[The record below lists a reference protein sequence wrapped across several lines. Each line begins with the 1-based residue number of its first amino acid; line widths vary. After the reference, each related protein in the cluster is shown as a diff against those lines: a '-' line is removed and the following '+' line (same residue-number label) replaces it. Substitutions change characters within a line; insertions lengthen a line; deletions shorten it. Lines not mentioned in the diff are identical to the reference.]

1 MPDIRQ
7 RFYFANSPVRGEI
20 VQTQDCLNEI
30 FERHAYPII
39 IQKLLAE
46 FVTAC
51 VLLTATLKL
60 EGRLSLQAR
69 GNGALKM
76 MMAECNHHHQVRAIA
91 QLTEGAEFANE
102 ASLNDLL
109 GDGLLVITLE
119 PENGQRYQ
127 GIVELTGDNLA
138 DYLENYFSQSEQLPT
153 RLWLAANQTQGAGLL
168 LQALPQSQEDED
180 EDRWTRLV
188 QITQTLKA
196 EELLTLNADE
206 VLYRLYHEE
215 EVTLPE
221 SQAVTF
227 SCTCSREGTA
237 QALLSIGQAE
247 CEDILAEQGDIRLNC
262 QFCHTEYTFDLKQIN
277 RLFAVKMH

>member
-7 RFYFANSPVRGEI
+7 RFYFAHSPVRGEI
-20 VQTQDCLNEI
+20 VQTQDCLSEI
-30 FERHAYPII
+30 FERHAYPSV

-76 MMAECNHHHQVRAIA
+76 MMAECNHHHQIRAIA
-91 QLTEGAEFANE
+91 QLNEEADFANE
-102 ASLNDLL
+102 ASLSDLL
-109 GDGLLVITLE
+109 ADGLLVITLE

-153 RLWLAANQTQGAGLL
+153 RLWLAADQTQGAGLL

-188 QITQTLKA
+188 QMTQTLKTD
-196 EELLTLNADE
+196 ELLGLSADE
-206 VLYRLYHEE
+206 ILYRLYHEE

-227 SCTCSREGTA
+227 SCTCSRDGTA

-247 CEDILAEQGDIRLNC
+247 CEDILAEQGEIRLNC
-262 QFCHTEYTFDLKQIN
+262 QFCHTEYVFELTEIRQ
-277 RLFAVKMH
+277 LFAVQVH

>member
-91 QLTEGAEFANE
+91 QLTEGAEFADE

-127 GIVELTGDNLA
+127 GVVELTGDNLA

-188 QITQTLKA
+188 QMTQTIKA

-262 QFCHTEYTFDLKQIN
+262 QFCHTEYAFDLKQIN
-277 RLFAVKMH
+277 QLFAVKVH

>member
-20 VQTQDCLNEI
+20 VQIQQSLEQI
-30 FERHAYPII
+30 LSHHAYPIV
-39 IQKLLAE
+39 IQRLLGE

-69 GNGALKM
+69 GKGALTM

-91 QLTEGAEFANE
+91 QLNEEIDCADHATLAE
-102 ASLNDLL
+102 LL
-109 GDGLLVITLE
+109 AEGLLVITLE
-119 PENGQRYQ
+119 PEHGQRYQ
-127 GIVELTGDNLA
+127 GIVELTGKTLA
-138 DYLENYFSQSEQLPT
+138 DYLENYFKQSEQLPT
-153 RLWLAANQTQGAGLL
+153 KLWLAANETQAAGLL
-168 LQALPQSQEDED
+168 LQALPQQHDED
-180 EDRWTRLV
+180 TDRWSRLV
-188 QITQTLKA
+188 QVTQTVKA
-196 EELLTLNADE
+196 EELLALTSDE
-206 VLYRLYHEE
+206 ILYRLYHEE

-221 SQAVTF
+221 AQSVSF

-237 QALLSIGQAE
+237 NALVSIGQAE

-262 QFCHTEYTFDLKQIN
+262 QFCHHEYVFNAADIRQ
-277 RLFAVKMH
+277 LFAVKLH

>member
-7 RFYFANSPVRGEI
+7 RFYFAHSPVRGEI
-20 VQTQDCLNEI
+20 VQTQDCLSEI
-30 FERHAYPII
+30 FERHAYPSV

-76 MMAECNHHHQVRAIA
+76 MMAECNHHHQIRAIA
-91 QLTEGAEFANE
+91 QLNEKADFANE
-102 ASLNDLL
+102 ASLSDLL
-109 GDGLLVITLE
+109 ADGLLVITLE

-188 QITQTLKA
+188 QMTQTLKTD
-196 EELLTLNADE
+196 ELLGLSADE
-206 VLYRLYHEE
+206 ILYRLYHEE

-227 SCTCSREGTA
+227 SCTCSRDGTA

-247 CEDILAEQGDIRLNC
+247 CEDILAEQGEIRLNC
-262 QFCHTEYTFDLKQIN
+262 QFCHTEYVFELTEIRQ
-277 RLFAVKMH
+277 LFAVQVH

>member
-7 RFYFANSPVRGEI
+7 RFYFAHSPVRGEI
-20 VQTQDCLNEI
+20 VQTQDCLSEI
-30 FERHAYPII
+30 FERHAYPSV

-76 MMAECNHHHQVRAIA
+76 MMAECNHHHQIRAIA
-91 QLTEGAEFANE
+91 QLNEKADFANE
-102 ASLNDLL
+102 ASLSDLL
-109 GDGLLVITLE
+109 ADGLLVITLE

-138 DYLENYFSQSEQLPT
+138 DYLENYFSQSGQLPT

-188 QITQTLKA
+188 QMTQTLKTD
-196 EELLTLNADE
+196 ELLGLSADE
-206 VLYRLYHEE
+206 ILYRLYHEE

-227 SCTCSREGTA
+227 SCTCSRDGTA

-247 CEDILAEQGDIRLNC
+247 CEDILAEQGEIRLNC
-262 QFCHTEYTFDLKQIN
+262 QFCHTEYVFDLTEIRQ
-277 RLFAVKMH
+277 LFAVQVH

>member
-7 RFYFANSPVRGEI
+7 RFYFAHSPVRGEI
-20 VQTQDCLNEI
+20 VQTQDCLSEI
-30 FERHAYPII
+30 FERHAYPNV
-39 IQKLLAE
+39 IQKLLSE

-76 MMAECNHHHQVRAIA
+76 MMAECNHHHQIRAIA
-91 QLTEGAEFANE
+91 QLNEKADFANE
-102 ASLNDLL
+102 ASLSDLL
-109 GDGLLVITLE
+109 ADGLLVITLE

-127 GIVELTGDNLA
+127 GVVELIGNHLV

-188 QITQTLKA
+188 QMTQTLKTD
-196 EELLTLNADE
+196 ELLGLSADE
-206 VLYRLYHEE
+206 ILYRLYHEE

-221 SQAVTF
+221 PQAVTF

-247 CEDILAEQGDIRLNC
+247 CEDILAEQGEIRLNC
-262 QFCHTEYTFDLKQIN
+262 QFCHTEYVFELTEIRQ
-277 RLFAVKMH
+277 LFAVQVH

>member
-7 RFYFANSPVRGEI
+7 RFYFAHSPVRGEI
-20 VQTQDCLNEI
+20 VQTQDCLSDI
-30 FERHAYPII
+30 FDRHAYPII
-39 IQKLLAE
+39 IQKLLSE

-69 GNGALKM
+69 GNGALKI

-91 QLTEGAEFANE
+91 QLSEGAEFFDE

-127 GIVELTGDNLA
+127 GVVELVGNNLA
-138 DYLENYFSQSEQLPT
+138 DYLENYFKQSEQLPT
-153 RLWLAANQTQGAGLL
+153 RLWLAANQTKGAGLL

-180 EDRWTRLV
+180 EDRWPRLV

-196 EELLTLNADE
+196 EELLQLNTDE
-206 VLYRLYHEE
+206 ILYRLYHEE
-215 EVTLPE
+215 DVTLPE

-237 QALLSIGQAE
+237 QALLSVGQAE

-262 QFCHTEYTFDLKQIN
+262 QFCHTEYVFDLTEIHQ
-277 RLFAVKMH
+277 LFAIQVH

>member
-7 RFYFANSPVRGEI
+7 RFYFAHSPVSGEI
-20 VQTQDCLNEI
+20 VQTQDCLSEI
-30 FERHAYPII
+30 FERHAYPSV

-76 MMAECNHHHQVRAIA
+76 MMAECNHHHQIRAIA
-91 QLTEGAEFANE
+91 QLNEEADFANE
-102 ASLNDLL
+102 ASLSDLL
-109 GDGLLVITLE
+109 ADGLLVITLE

-153 RLWLAANQTQGAGLL
+153 RLRLAANQAQGAGLL

-188 QITQTLKA
+188 QMTQTLKTD
-196 EELLTLNADE
+196 ELLGLSADE
-206 VLYRLYHEE
+206 ILYRLYHEE

-227 SCTCSREGTA
+227 SCTCSRDGTA

-247 CEDILAEQGDIRLNC
+247 CEDILAEQGEIRLNC
-262 QFCHTEYTFDLKQIN
+262 QFCHTEYVFDLTEIRQ
-277 RLFAVKMH
+277 LFAVQVH

>member
-7 RFYFANSPVRGEI
+7 RFYFAHSPVRGEI
-20 VQTQDCLNEI
+20 VQTQDCLSEI
-30 FERHAYPII
+30 FERHAYPSV

-76 MMAECNHHHQVRAIA
+76 MMAECNHHHQIRAIA
-91 QLTEGAEFANE
+91 QLNEKADFANE
-102 ASLNDLL
+102 ASLSDLL
-109 GDGLLVITLE
+109 ADGLLVITLE

-188 QITQTLKA
+188 QMTQTLKTD
-196 EELLTLNADE
+196 ELLGLSADE
-206 VLYRLYHEE
+206 ILYRLYHEE

-227 SCTCSREGTA
+227 SCTCSRDGTA

-247 CEDILAEQGDIRLNC
+247 CEDILAEQGEIRLNC
-262 QFCHTEYTFDLKQIN
+262 QFCHTVYLFELTEIRQ
-277 RLFAVKMH
+277 LFAVQVH

>member
-20 VQTQDCLNEI
+20 VQVQQSLEQI
-30 FERHAYPII
+30 LSRHAYPIV
-39 IQKLLAE
+39 IQRLLGE

-69 GNGALKM
+69 GKGALTM

-91 QLTEGAEFANE
+91 QLNEEIDCADHATLAE
-102 ASLNDLL
+102 LL
-109 GDGLLVITLE
+109 AEGLLVITLE
-119 PENGQRYQ
+119 PEHGQRYQ
-127 GIVELTGDNLA
+127 GIVELTGKTLA
-138 DYLENYFSQSEQLPT
+138 DYLENYFKQSEQLPT
-153 RLWLAANQTQGAGLL
+153 KLWLAANETQAAGLL
-168 LQALPQSQEDED
+168 LQALPQQHDED
-180 EDRWTRLV
+180 TDRWSRLV
-188 QITQTLKA
+188 QVTQTVKA
-196 EELLTLNADE
+196 EELLALTSDE
-206 VLYRLYHEE
+206 ILYRLYHEE

-221 SQAVTF
+221 AQSVSF

-237 QALLSIGQAE
+237 NALVSIGQAE

-262 QFCHTEYTFDLKQIN
+262 QFCHHEYVFNAADIRQ
-277 RLFAVKMH
+277 LFAVKLH

>member
-91 QLTEGAEFANE
+91 QLTEGAEFADE

-188 QITQTLKA
+188 QMTQTIKA

-262 QFCHTEYTFDLKQIN
+262 QFCHTEYVFDLKQIN
-277 RLFAVKMH
+277 QLFAVQVH

>member
-91 QLTEGAEFANE
+91 QLTEGAEFADE

-127 GIVELTGDNLA
+127 GVVELTGDNLA

-188 QITQTLKA
+188 QMTQTIKA

-247 CEDILAEQGDIRLNC
+247 CEDILAEHGDIRLNC
-262 QFCHTEYTFDLKQIN
+262 QFCHTEYVFDLKEIN
-277 RLFAVKMH
+277 QLFAVKVH

>member
-20 VQTQDCLNEI
+20 VQIQQSLEQI
-30 FERHAYPII
+30 LSRHAYPIV
-39 IQKLLAE
+39 IQRLLGE

-69 GNGALKM
+69 GKGALTM

-91 QLTEGAEFANE
+91 QLNEEIDCADHATLAE
-102 ASLNDLL
+102 LL
-109 GDGLLVITLE
+109 AEGLLVITLE
-119 PENGQRYQ
+119 PEHGQRYQ
-127 GIVELTGDNLA
+127 GIVELTGKTLA
-138 DYLENYFSQSEQLPT
+138 DYLENYFKQSEQLPT
-153 RLWLAANQTQGAGLL
+153 KLWLAANETQAAGLL
-168 LQALPQSQEDED
+168 LQALPQQHDED
-180 EDRWTRLV
+180 TDRWSRLV
-188 QITQTLKA
+188 QVTQTVKA
-196 EELLTLNADE
+196 EELLALTSDE
-206 VLYRLYHEE
+206 ILYRLYHEE

-221 SQAVTF
+221 AQSVSF

-237 QALLSIGQAE
+237 NALVSIGQAE

-262 QFCHTEYTFDLKQIN
+262 QFCHHEYVFNATDIRQ
-277 RLFAVKMH
+277 LFAVKLH

>member
-7 RFYFANSPVRGEI
+7 RFYFAHSPVRGEI
-20 VQTQDCLNEI
+20 VQTQDCLSEI
-30 FERHAYPII
+30 FERHAYPSV

-76 MMAECNHHHQVRAIA
+76 MMAECNHHHQIRAIA
-91 QLTEGAEFANE
+91 QLNEKADFANE
-102 ASLNDLL
+102 ASLSDLL
-109 GDGLLVITLE
+109 ADGLLVITLE

-188 QITQTLKA
+188 QMTQTLKA
-196 EELLTLNADE
+196 EELL
-206 VLYRLYHEE
+206 RLMPTKFYI
-215 EVTLPE
+215 V
-221 SQAVTF
+221 
-227 SCTCSREGTA
+227 
-237 QALLSIGQAE
+237 
-247 CEDILAEQGDIRLNC
+247 
-262 QFCHTEYTFDLKQIN
+262 YTMK
-277 RLFAVKMH
+277 KK

>member
-20 VQTQDCLNEI
+20 VQIQQSLEQI
-30 FERHAYPII
+30 LSRHAYPIV
-39 IQKLLAE
+39 IQRLLGE

-69 GNGALKM
+69 GKGALTM

-91 QLTEGAEFANE
+91 QLNEEIDCADHATLAE
-102 ASLNDLL
+102 LL
-109 GDGLLVITLE
+109 AEGLLVITLE
-119 PENGQRYQ
+119 PEHGQRYQ
-127 GIVELTGDNLA
+127 GIVELTGKTLA
-138 DYLENYFSQSEQLPT
+138 DYLENYFKQSEQLPT
-153 RLWLAANQTQGAGLL
+153 KLWLAANETQAAGLL
-168 LQALPQSQEDED
+168 LQALPQQHDED
-180 EDRWTRLV
+180 TDRWSRLV
-188 QITQTLKA
+188 QVTQTVKD
-196 EELLTLNADE
+196 EELLALTSDE
-206 VLYRLYHEE
+206 ILYRLYHEE

-221 SQAVTF
+221 AQSVSF

-237 QALLSIGQAE
+237 NALVSIGQAE

-262 QFCHTEYTFDLKQIN
+262 QFCHHEYVFNAADIRQ
-277 RLFAVKMH
+277 LFAVKLH

>member
-188 QITQTLKA
+188 QMTQTIKA

-262 QFCHTEYTFDLKQIN
+262 QFCHTEYVFDLKQIN
-277 RLFAVKMH
+277 QLFAVKMH

>member
-7 RFYFANSPVRGEI
+7 RFYFTHSPVRGEI
-20 VQTQDCLNEI
+20 VQTQHCLSEI
-30 FERHAYPII
+30 FECHAYPSA
-39 IQKLLAE
+39 IQKLLNE

-91 QLTEGAEFANE
+91 QLSDGANFDDM
-102 ASLNDLL
+102 ASLSDLL
-109 GDGLLVITLE
+109 ADGLLVITLE

-127 GIVELTGDNLA
+127 GIVELIGDHLV

-188 QITQTLKA
+188 QMTQTLKTD
-196 EELLTLNADE
+196 ELLGLSADE
-206 VLYRLYHEE
+206 ILYRLYHEE

-221 SQAVTF
+221 PQAVTF

-247 CEDILAEQGDIRLNC
+247 CEDILAEQGEIRLNC
-262 QFCHTEYTFDLKQIN
+262 QFCHTEYVFELTEIRQ
-277 RLFAVKMH
+277 LFAVQVH

>member
-262 QFCHTEYTFDLKQIN
+262 QFCHTEYVFDLKQIN
-277 RLFAVKMH
+277 QLFAVQVH

>member
-7 RFYFANSPVRGEI
+7 RFYFAHSPVRGEI
-20 VQTQDCLNEI
+20 VQTQDCLSEI
-30 FERHAYPII
+30 FERHAYPSV

-76 MMAECNHHHQVRAIA
+76 MMAECNHHHQIRAIA
-91 QLTEGAEFANE
+91 QLNEKADFANE
-102 ASLNDLL
+102 ASLSDLL
-109 GDGLLVITLE
+109 ADGLLVITLE

-188 QITQTLKA
+188 QMTQTLKTD
-196 EELLTLNADE
+196 ELLGLSADE

-262 QFCHTEYTFDLKQIN
+262 QFCHTEYVFDLKEIRQ
-277 RLFAVKMH
+277 LFAVKVH

>member
-91 QLTEGAEFANE
+91 QLTEGAEFADE

-127 GIVELTGDNLA
+127 GVVELTGDNLA

-188 QITQTLKA
+188 QMTQTIKA

-262 QFCHTEYTFDLKQIN
+262 QFCHTEYVFDLKQIN
-277 RLFAVKMH
+277 QLFAVKVH

>member
-7 RFYFANSPVRGEI
+7 RFYFAHSPVRGEI
-20 VQTQDCLNEI
+20 VQTQDCLSEI
-30 FERHAYPII
+30 FERHAYPSV

-76 MMAECNHHHQVRAIA
+76 MMAECNHHHQIRAIA
-91 QLTEGAEFANE
+91 QLNEEADFANE
-102 ASLNDLL
+102 ASLSDLL
-109 GDGLLVITLE
+109 ADGLLVITLE

-188 QITQTLKA
+188 QMTQTLKTD
-196 EELLTLNADE
+196 ELLGLSADE
-206 VLYRLYHEE
+206 ILYRLYHEE

-227 SCTCSREGTA
+227 SCTCSRDGTA

-247 CEDILAEQGDIRLNC
+247 CEDILAEQGEIRLNC
-262 QFCHTEYTFDLKQIN
+262 QFCHTEYVFDLTEIRQ
-277 RLFAVKMH
+277 LFAVQVH

>member
-7 RFYFANSPVRGEI
+7 RFYFAHSPVRGEI
-20 VQTQDCLNEI
+20 VQTQDCLSEI
-30 FERHAYPII
+30 FERHAYPSV

-76 MMAECNHHHQVRAIA
+76 MMAECNHHHQIRAIA
-91 QLTEGAEFANE
+91 QLNEKADFANE
-102 ASLNDLL
+102 ASLSDLL
-109 GDGLLVITLE
+109 ADGLLVITLE

-188 QITQTLKA
+188 QMTQTLKTD
-196 EELLTLNADE
+196 ELLGLSADE
-206 VLYRLYHEE
+206 ILYRLYHEE

-227 SCTCSREGTA
+227 SCTCSRDGTA

-247 CEDILAEQGDIRLNC
+247 CEDILAEQGEIRLNC
-262 QFCHTEYTFDLKQIN
+262 QFCHTEYVFDLTEIRQ
-277 RLFAVKMH
+277 LFAVQVH

>member
-7 RFYFANSPVRGEI
+7 RFYFAHSPVRGEI
-20 VQTQDCLNEI
+20 VQTQDCLSEI
-30 FERHAYPII
+30 FERHAYPSV

-76 MMAECNHHHQVRAIA
+76 MMAECNHHHQIRAIA
-91 QLTEGAEFANE
+91 QLNEKADFANE
-102 ASLNDLL
+102 ASLSDLL
-109 GDGLLVITLE
+109 ADGLLVITLE

-188 QITQTLKA
+188 QMTQTLKTD
-196 EELLTLNADE
+196 ELLGLSADE
-206 VLYRLYHEE
+206 ILYRLYHEE

-227 SCTCSREGTA
+227 SCTCSRDGTA

-247 CEDILAEQGDIRLNC
+247 CGYFSR
-262 QFCHTEYTFDLKQIN
+262 T
-277 RLFAVKMH
+277 R

>member
-91 QLTEGAEFANE
+91 QLTEGAEFADE

-127 GIVELTGDNLA
+127 GVVELTGDNLA

-188 QITQTLKA
+188 QMTQTIKA

-247 CEDILAEQGDIRLNC
+247 CEDILAEHGDIRLNC
-262 QFCHTEYTFDLKQIN
+262 QFCHTEYVFDLKEIHQ
-277 RLFAVKMH
+277 LFAVKVH

>member
-7 RFYFANSPVRGEI
+7 RFYFAHSPVRGEI
-20 VQTQDCLNEI
+20 VQTQDCLSEI
-30 FERHAYPII
+30 FERHAYPSV

-76 MMAECNHHHQVRAIA
+76 MMAECNHHHQIRAIA
-91 QLTEGAEFANE
+91 QLNEEADFANE
-102 ASLNDLL
+102 ASLSDLL
-109 GDGLLVITLE
+109 ADGLLVITLE

-188 QITQTLKA
+188 QMTQTLKTD
-196 EELLTLNADE
+196 ELLGLSADE
-206 VLYRLYHEE
+206 ILYRLYHEE

-227 SCTCSREGTA
+227 SCTCSRDGTA

-247 CEDILAEQGDIRLNC
+247 CEDILAEQGEIRLNC
-262 QFCHTEYTFDLKQIN
+262 QFCHTEYVFELTEIRQ
-277 RLFAVKMH
+277 LFAVQVH

>member
-7 RFYFANSPVRGEI
+7 RFYFAHSPVRGEI
-20 VQTQDCLNEI
+20 VQTQDCLSEI
-30 FERHAYPII
+30 FERHAYPSV

-91 QLTEGAEFANE
+91 QLNEEADFANE
-102 ASLNDLL
+102 ASLSELL
-109 GDGLLVITLE
+109 ADGLLVITLE

-153 RLWLAANQTQGAGLL
+153 RLWLAADQTQGAGLL

-188 QITQTLKA
+188 QMTQTLKTD
-196 EELLTLNADE
+196 ELLGLSADE
-206 VLYRLYHEE
+206 ILYRLYHEE

-237 QALLSIGQAE
+237 QALLSVGQAE

-262 QFCHTEYTFDLKQIN
+262 QFCHTEYVFDLTEIRQ
-277 RLFAVKMH
+277 LFAIQVH

>member
-7 RFYFANSPVRGEI
+7 RFYFAHSPGRGEI
-20 VQTQDCLNEI
+20 VQTQDCLSEI
-30 FERHAYPII
+30 FERHAYPSV

-76 MMAECNHHHQVRAIA
+76 MMAECNHHHQIRAIA
-91 QLTEGAEFANE
+91 QLNEEADFANE
-102 ASLNDLL
+102 ASLSDLL
-109 GDGLLVITLE
+109 ADGLLVITLE

-188 QITQTLKA
+188 QMTQTLKTD
-196 EELLTLNADE
+196 ELLGLSADE
-206 VLYRLYHEE
+206 ILYRLYHEE

-227 SCTCSREGTA
+227 SCTCSRDGTA

-247 CEDILAEQGDIRLNC
+247 CEDILAEQGEIRLNC
-262 QFCHTEYTFDLKQIN
+262 QFCHTEYVFELTEIRQ
-277 RLFAVKMH
+277 LFAVQVH

>member
-91 QLTEGAEFANE
+91 QLTEGAEFADE

-127 GIVELTGDNLA
+127 GVVELAGDNLA

-188 QITQTLKA
+188 QMTQTIKA

-227 SCTCSREGTA
+227 SCTCSHEGTA

-262 QFCHTEYTFDLKQIN
+262 QFCHTEYVFDLKQIN
-277 RLFAVKMH
+277 QLFAVKVH